1 MYTGDNK
8 FCIVIMDDIHLNLA
22 NNETIANSRVW
33 RPQLVRHSTEM
44 QFMGNKTSKIGWIS
58 IGMVLW
64 QWSYRILLICCC
76 SGMFDDQLAGKC
88 VL

>member
-1 MYTGDNK
+1 MYTGDN
-8 FCIVIMDDIHLNLA
+8 IVLIILHSHMDDVHLNLA
-22 NNETIANSRVW
+22 NNEMIANSRVW

-64 QWSYRILLICCC
+64 
-76 SGMFDDQLAGKC
+76 
-88 VL
+88 

>member
-1 MYTGDNK
+1 
-8 FCIVIMDDIHLNLA
+8 MDDIHLNLA

-64 QWSYRILLICCC
+64 
-76 SGMFDDQLAGKC
+76 
-88 VL
+88 